1 MFVPPQVL
9 YTDGVIEQL
18 NLIKERWELLED
30 LTSSD
35 SEVLQS
41 FYFLFSKESVIIDSF
56 IDQQDMESDLVKK
69 SGNTSPSAIRCV
81 D

>member
-9 YTDGVIEQL
+9 YTDGVTEQL

-30 LTSSD
+30 LTSSA
-35 SEVLQS
+35 SEVLLS
-41 FYFLFSKESVIIDSF
+41 FYLFFSKESVMIDSL

-81 D
+81 A

>member
-9 YTDGVIEQL
+9 YTDGVTEQL

-30 LTSSD
+30 LTSSA
-35 SEVLQS
+35 SEVLLS
-41 FYFLFSKESVIIDSF
+41 FYFFFSKESVMIDSL

-81 D
+81 A